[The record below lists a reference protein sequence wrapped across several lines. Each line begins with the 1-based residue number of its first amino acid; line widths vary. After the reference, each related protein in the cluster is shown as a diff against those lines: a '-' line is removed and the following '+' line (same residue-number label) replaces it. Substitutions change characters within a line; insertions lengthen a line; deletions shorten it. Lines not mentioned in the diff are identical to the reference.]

1 MLIRQHMTR
10 PVITVGEKTSVLQ
23 AKVKM
28 SAHRCRH
35 LPVVDPEQRLIGI
48 VTDRDIRS
56 ALPFRLNMSTV
67 AEEEV
72 KRFGHITVA
81 EIMTRDPHTVSPQ
94 DTLQDALLLFQELRV
109 GAFPVIEKDGN
120 VVGIISERDLLGAF
134 IGVLGIGEPGT
145 LIGILIDDRKG
156 QIKGIV
162 DTITGE
168 DIAFGSILVARHWG
182 DGNHAVFPYL
192 FTQKVGRL
200 KRQLKER
207 GYRLIEPKEWH
218 LD

>member
-10 PVITVGEKTSVLQ
+10 PVITVEETASVLQ
-23 AKVKM
+23 AKLKM
-28 SAHRCRH
+28 STHEFRH
-35 LPVVDPEQRLIGI
+35 LPVVDFEQRLIGI

-56 ALPFRLNMSTV
+56 ALPFRLNRSMV

-72 KRFGHITVA
+72 KRFGHITIA
-81 EIMTRDPHTVSPQ
+81 DIMTRDPYTLSAQ
-94 DTLQDALLLFQELRV
+94 DTLQDALLLFQKIRV
-109 GAFPVIEKDGN
+109 GAFPVIEKDGK

-162 DTITGE
+162 DMITGE
-168 DIAFGSILVARHWG
+168 GIAFGSILVARHWG
-182 DGNHAVFPYL
+182 EGRQAVFPYL
-192 FTQKVGRL
+192 LTQKVGRL
-200 KRQLKER
+200 KRQLKDR